1 MKIANVSV
9 RRLVMPKTDPKWRFA
24 LGARPENVGCL
35 IQAVA
40 EDGTV
45 GYGYAGEIP
54 HLGYSAAVVEEVVR
68 HLAEQAVGAEV
79 DDWRVVVGSFGREW
93 SSCAPAVAGIEVALL
108 DLASKVHHLPLYRY
122 LGGAFRDQ
130 VPILRILPLKSPQ
143 ETAEGAR
150 RLVEAGFSYLKIKL
164 ENRDMALDIARIRAV
179 REAVGPAVH
188 LTLDANQSYR
198 PKEAVRLWEA
208 IEDLGIEL
216 FEQPVPARDFEGL
229 KFVTERVGC
238 LVEADESAESL
249 EDIWRLSEVRA
260 VDCVSL
266 KVLKLG
272 GPSNLSKAS
281 AICEQAGI
289 GYRIGATVGTQLLNA
304 AAMHL
309 AATFPSLSYAC
320 ELGEYLRLTNDPFE
334 GLDLREGV
342 LFLPQGEGLGVSLTS
357 KGAMEKKE

>member
-1 MKIANVSV
+1 
-9 RRLVMPKTDPKWRFA
+9 
-24 LGARPENVGCL
+24 
-35 IQAVA
+35 
-40 EDGTV
+40 
-45 GYGYAGEIP
+45 P

-79 DDWRVVVGSFGREW
+79 DDWRVLLGSLGREW
-93 SSCAPAVAGIEVALL
+93 LSCAPAVAGLEVALL
-108 DLASKVHHLPLYRY
+108 DLVAKVHHLPLYRY

-130 VPILRILPLKSPQ
+130 VPILRILPLKSPE
-143 ETAEGAR
+143 ETAEGAV

-179 REAVGPAVH
+179 REAVGPKVH

-208 IEDLGIEL
+208 IGELGIDL

-229 KFVTERVGC
+229 KFVTKRVGC

-249 EDIWRLSEVRA
+249 EDIWRLGEMRA

-272 GPSNLSKAS
+272 GPSKLAQAA

-320 ELGEYLRLTNDPFE
+320 ELGEYLRLTNDPFG
-334 GLDLREGV
+334 GLDLRDGV
-342 LFLPQGEGLGVSLTS
+342 LFLPQGEGLGVSLTA
-357 KGAMEKKE
+357 KAAME